1 MSKVKL
7 AERSKAMGLSPIT
20 FMCVGSNPTL
30 DNFFNRESISKDK
43 KTILVYI
50 HTFLFDDV
58 HCHE

>member
-43 KTILVYI
+43 NDFGLYTYI
-50 HTFLFDDV
+50 FIR
-58 HCHE
+58 